1 MQIDTFTAKNLY
13 LYHKIYTMKKI
24 LLALATIFILSQCSE
39 KGLQTLNDVLDASGT
54 VLNEDSELSALTNS
68 EVISG
73 LKEALKVGTDTAVSL
88 ASVTNGFYKNPL
100 LFIRF
105 PEEAV
110 KVKNTL
116 NDAGFGHL
124 VDDFELTLNRAAEEA
139 TKQAAPVFV
148 QAITGMSV
156 QDGFS
161 ILNGA
166 DNAAT
171 EYLKE
176 KTTAELRSKFSPKV
190 QQAIETV
197 NLTKYW
203 EPVIN
208 KYNLLTI
215 LTGGEEINPDLEAY
229 VTEKAITG
237 LFTHIAT
244 EEQQIRENPQARVT
258 DLLARVF
265 GNPK

>member
-1 MQIDTFTAKNLY
+1 
-13 LYHKIYTMKKI
+13 MKRI
-24 LLALATIFILSQCSE
+24 FLALATILILSQCSE
-39 KGLQTLNDVLDASGT
+39 KGLQTLNDVLNTTDQ
-54 VLNEDSELSALTNS
+54 VLNNDGEGTALTNT
-68 EVISG
+68 EVIKG

-88 ASVTNGFYKNPL
+88 ASVTDGFYKNPM
-100 LFIRF
+100 LFIKF
-105 PEEAV
+105 PDEAIR
-110 KVKNTL
+110 VKNTL

-148 QAITGMSV
+148 DAILGMSV
-156 QDGFS
+156 QDGFA
-161 ILNGA
+161 ILNGGE
-166 DNAAT
+166 NAAT
-171 EYLKE
+171 EFLKS
-176 KTTAELRSKFSPKV
+176 KTTAELRNKFSPKV

-215 LTGGEEINPDLEAY
+215 LTGGEEVNPDLEAY
-229 VTEKAITG
+229 VTEKAIDG
-237 LFTHIAT
+237 LFIHIQA
-244 EEQQIRENPQARVT
+244 EEKQIRENPQARVT

-265 GNPK
+265 GNSQ

>member
-1 MQIDTFTAKNLY
+1 
-13 LYHKIYTMKKI
+13 MKK
-24 LLALATIFILSQCSE
+24 LLLCLAITLLFSQCSE
-39 KGLQTLNDVLDASGT
+39 KGLQTLTDVLDT
-54 VLNEDSELSALTNS
+54 TDQVLNGDSGVSALTNS

-88 ASVTNGFYKNPL
+88 ASVTDGFYKNPL
-100 LFIRF
+100 LFIKF

-116 NDAGFGHL
+116 TDAGFGNL

-139 TKQAAPVFV
+139 TKQAAPVFIN
-148 QAITGMSV
+148 AITGMSV

-161 ILNGA
+161 ILKGE

-176 KTTAELRSKFSPKV
+176 KTTAELRTKFSPKV
-190 QQAIETV
+190 KQAIEKV

-203 EPVIN
+203 EPIIN
-208 KYNLLTI
+208 KYNLLTV
-215 LTGGEEINPDLEAY
+215 LTGGETVNPDLEAY
-229 VTEKAITG
+229 VTENAING
-237 LFTHIAT
+237 LFKHIAT
-244 EEQQIRENPQARVT
+244 EEKQIRENPQARVT

-265 GNPK
+265 GNSQ